1 MKEKEK
7 QLIFAYIYNNRC
19 RLEEQLNNMQS
30 NIRFRKIDICDCMEF
45 ICAKQEYETFIEVTD
60 HIRTLLKLGV
70 DQNVKAVKKKI

>member
-1 MKEKEK
+1 
-7 QLIFAYIYNNRC
+7 
-19 RLEEQLNNMQS
+19 MQS